1 VTQLDRLIW
10 LSAAV
15 GEADQSLPNLAVLIV
30 GSQPQMDL
38 DWPVPHTGLA
48 KEGVDLDLVKLI
60 QMAIL
65 DHLVGF
71 IN

>member
-1 VTQLDRLIW
+1 MQLDGLIW

-15 GEADQSLPNLAVLIV
+15 GEADQSLLNLAVSMV
-30 GSQPQMDL
+30 GSRPQMDL
-38 DWPVPHTGLA
+38 DQPVPHTGLA

-60 QMAIL
+60 QTAIL

-71 IN
+71 VN

>member
-1 VTQLDRLIW
+1 M
-10 LSAAV
+10 
-15 GEADQSLPNLAVLIV
+15 V
-30 GSQPQMDL
+30 GSWLQMDL
-38 DWPVPHTGLA
+38 DRPVPHTRLA

-60 QMAIL
+60 QTAIL

>member
-1 VTQLDRLIW
+1 MQLDGLIQ

-15 GEADQSLPNLAVLIV
+15 GKADQLLLNLAVLIV
-30 GSQPQMDL
+30 GSRPQMDL
-38 DWPVPHTGLA
+38 DRPVPHTGLV
-48 KEGVDLDLVKLI
+48 KEGVNLDLVKLI
-60 QMAIL
+60 QTAIL